1 MLTLSTR
8 IWTSFITVLTVGL
21 VMSYVITQSGNMVNH
36 TTQNLV
42 MVQLPRLALIKRLRA
57 SLTEHERLLYEY
69 YTTTNRDLVWPKIMA
84 REKEFNHYLA
94 NISDSFAGKVMSL
107 PKLYGEIKLLR
118 DSLDK
123 NLGGTQVDWDQ
134 ARFDLANL
142 TLTGQSTEN
151 ILIALTDTIQKEAWQ
166 GAESTQTQISNI
178 FYLVISFTVF
188 IILAA
193 LLVGYYTQA
202 NIKKTAKRRALA
214 KFPERNPNPIINLN
228 WQGEILFSN
237 PACHQ
242 LLTSIGADN
251 ENIENILPPG
261 FFNNLKKWQQEHQ
274 SQLKFDALIGDRH
287 IHYSLSLLPDLGS
300 CHLYME
306 DVTARE
312 KAQAQLKYQALH
324 DVHTGLPNRRQF
336 EDIINQKIG
345 ENDSFSVLF
354 IDIDRFK
361 LITSSQGYHIGDLTI
376 KYMGERLQQ
385 LCGNLQKHVQTF
397 RLEASTFCIIINAL
411 DQAISLEVAQ
421 AIQKS
426 MDEPLCVKDHRYYL
440 NLSMGICHY
449 PQDANDAR
457 SLITHGNAALN
468 HAQRQGD
475 SCEVYDDKLHSA
487 QQNWLPIE
495 SGMRMAL
502 EKQQFALHY
511 QAKVDAQT
519 TNIKGAE
526 ALIRWQA
533 DDGTLI
539 SPGVFIPVAEQTG
552 LIIQIGQWVIEEG
565 FRQAKRFSD
574 QKQDIQLA
582 INISA
587 RQFQHRH
594 FLQQLQIALE
604 QTQADPSKIELEIT
618 ESLIME
624 NADHSISIMKKLK
637 DMGFALAIDDFGTG
651 YSSLSYLK
659 QFPIDSLKVDQ
670 AFVKHLE
677 NDEDDKGIVSAIVS
691 LAQHLHLKTIAE
703 GVETPGQWH
712 FLKELGCD
720 YIQGYL
726 FSKPDVVGRLIKP
739 VDGPLQNPM

>member
-8 IWTSFITVLTVGL
+8 IWISFITVLTVGIIL
-21 VMSYVITQSGNMVNH
+21 SYVISQSGNMVNH

-42 MVQLPRLALIKRLRA
+42 TVQLPRLALIKRLRA
-57 SLTEHERLLYEY
+57 ALTEHERLLYEY
-69 YTTTNRDLVWPKIMA
+69 YTTTNRPLVWPKIMA
-84 REKEFNHYLA
+84 REHEFNHYLA
-94 NISDSFAGKVMSL
+94 NISDSFAGKVMTL
-107 PKLYGEIKLLR
+107 PKLYGEITLLR
-118 DSLDK
+118 DALDK
-123 NLGGTQVDWDQ
+123 NLGSNQVDWDQ
-134 ARFDLANL
+134 ARINLAKL
-142 TLTGQSTEN
+142 TLIGQSSEK
-151 ILIALTDTIQKEAWQ
+151 ILISLTDTIQAEVWA
-166 GAESTQTQISNI
+166 GAKSTQQQIRNI
-178 FYLVISFTVF
+178 FHMVIAFTAF

-193 LLVGYYTQA
+193 LLVGYYTQV
-202 NIKKTAKRRALA
+202 NIKKTAKRKALA
-214 KFPERNPNPIINLN
+214 KFPERNPNPVVNLN

-237 PACHQ
+237 PACQQ
-242 LLTSIGADN
+242 LLTSMGVDRGNIGK
-251 ENIENILPPG
+251 ILPSD
-261 FFNNLKKWQQEHQ
+261 FFSNLKTWQRQHQ
-274 SQLKFDALIGDRH
+274 SQLNFDALIGDRH

-306 DVTARE
+306 DVSERIE
-312 KAQAQLKYQALH
+312 AQAQLKYQAQH

-336 EDIINQKIG
+336 EEIIKLKIADN
-345 ENDSFSVLF
+345 EAFSVLF

-361 LITSSQGYHIGDLTI
+361 LITASQGYHIGDLTI
-376 KYMGERLQQ
+376 KYMGQRLQQ
-385 LCGNLQKHVQTF
+385 LCDLRQEQLQTF
-397 RLEASTFCIIINAL
+397 RLEASTFCVIINGREHT
-411 DQAISLEVAQ
+411 ISLEVAQ
-421 AIQKS
+421 AIQDA
-426 MDEPLCVKDHRYYL
+426 MDDPLCVQDHRYYL

-449 PQDANDAR
+449 PQDGEDAR

-475 SCEVYDDKLHSA
+475 SCEVYDAQLHSA
-487 QQNWLPIE
+487 EQHWLPIE
-495 SGMRMAL
+495 SGMRTAL
-502 EKQQFALHY
+502 DKQQFALHY

-519 TNIKGAE
+519 THIKGAE
-526 ALIRWQA
+526 ALIRWQG
-533 DDGTLI
+533 DDGRLI

-552 LIIQIGQWVIEEG
+552 LIIKIGQWVIEEG
-565 FRQAKRFSD
+565 FRQAKRFSE

-582 INISA
+582 INISP

-594 FLQQLQIALE
+594 FLQQLKIALE

-624 NADHSISIMKKLK
+624 NADHSIAIMKKLK

-659 QFPIDSLKVDQ
+659 QFPIDTLKVDQ

-677 NDEDDKGIVSAIVS
+677 HDEDDKGIVSAIVN

-712 FLKELGCD
+712 FLQELGCD

-726 FSKPDVVGRLIKP
+726 FSKPDVVARLLSKS
-739 VDGPLQNPM
+739 VKT